1 MRELYQITWTNSLKF
16 YRQQQQSPLSDSIRF
31 IILLFLIRHFTI
43 FHSQRQRTSKIIAV
57 DWKTFYDHRNCSFI
71 LINLF
76 LILHYLRRHL
86 PITSPPLFHFSNVS
100 FWHFFQHVSWKQ
112 QNNFWT
118 KLEKKVHK
126 IHKTRNENK
135 IIYKI
140 LFSNVFPVYISSHIL
155 HYFWGQQSWVSLIMA
170 ERTLI
175 SFEWS

>member
-31 IILLFLIRHFTI
+31 IILLFLIRHFTS

-100 FWHFFQHVSWKQ
+100 FWHFFNMSLGNNKTTFERNWKKK
-112 QNNFWT
+112 FIKYT
-118 KLEKKVHK
+118 KLEM
-126 IHKTRNENK
+126 KTKSFIR
-135 IIYKI
+135 YCFPMFF
-140 LFSNVFPVYISSHIL
+140 LFIFL
-155 HYFWGQQSWVSLIMA
+155 HTSFTIFEVNRAESASLWLS
-170 ERTLI
+170 EL
-175 SFEWS
+175 